1 MFYKNEDY
9 VKIPKNYIFVGII
22 IVTVTLLGIFIG
34 PRMTGKNVDV
44 ASAQEIR
51 QPIQAKQVCQFECC
65 IDEPN
70 YENRLCQG
78 TNYQCINNRCVKASC
93 PYECCPD
100 GEYAAK
106 SCLID
111 YECHSSKCIP
121 VDSDKDGLAD
131 TQERLFGSNPLAFDT
146 DSDGLNDYAE
156 KQKNTDPNNPN
167 TDSDRYN
174 DNVDS
179 DPIIKNSAHVNVQI
193 TSKEWLWDLSGMTRI
208 LQGDTS
214 TRVGTVEVDV
224 SIQNTGNDY
233 TEYTGF
239 DIILKLAN
247 TEIKKSHELTE
258 KLNIGETQSRHY
270 EYVLKFS
277 DIPNSLINAVVQQ
290 SSQWDIRIQNVN
302 YERFG

>member
-1 MFYKNEDY
+1 MFDKNDDY

-22 IVTVTLLGIFIG
+22 IVTVTLLGIFVG
-34 PRMTGKNVDV
+34 PRMTGKNVDM
-44 ASAQEIR
+44 ASAQENMK
-51 QPIQAKQVCQFECC
+51 PIQAKQSCQSECC

-70 YENRLCQG
+70 HENKLCQG
-78 TNYQCINNRCVKASC
+78 NNYQCTNNRCVKASC
-93 PYECCPD
+93 QYECCPD

-111 YECHSSKCIP
+111 YECHNNKCIP
-121 VDSDKDGLAD
+121 IDSDKDGLTD
-131 TQERLFGSNPLAFDT
+131 IQERLFGSNPLAFDT

-156 KQKNTDPNNPN
+156 KQKGTNPNNPN

-174 DNVDS
+174 DNVDP
-179 DPIIKNSAHVNVQI
+179 DPTIKNSVHVIAQI
-193 TSKEWLWDLSGMTRI
+193 TNKEWLWDLSGIARI

-214 TRVGTVEVDV
+214 TKIGTVEVDV

-233 TEYTGF
+233 TDYAGF
-239 DIILKLAN
+239 DIILKLLN
-247 TEIKKSHELTE
+247 TEVKKNPETIGR
-258 KLNIGETQSRHY
+258 LNIGETQNRHY

-277 DIPNSLINAVVQQ
+277 DFPNSLINAVVQQ
-290 SSQWDIRIQNVN
+290 SSQWDVQIQNVN